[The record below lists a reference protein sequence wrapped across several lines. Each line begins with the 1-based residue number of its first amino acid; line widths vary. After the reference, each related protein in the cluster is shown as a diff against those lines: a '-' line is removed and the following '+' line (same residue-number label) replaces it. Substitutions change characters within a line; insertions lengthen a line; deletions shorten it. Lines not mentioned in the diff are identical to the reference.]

1 MKREWRYTKE
11 RSGGKNTEHTQPFHD
26 CCSFTLTLWQVEDRN
41 FTGAI
46 IDAGQSMPQSGIGT
60 ALPQIYNSVA

>member
-1 MKREWRYTKE
+1 MKREWRCTKE
-11 RSGGKNTEHTQPFHD
+11 RSGGKNTKHTQRFHN

-41 FTGAI
+41 LTGAI
-46 IDAGQSMPQSGIGT
+46 IDAGQSMPQSDIET